1 MVIKIN
7 DMKKFKY
14 ILVAPLLCLLMMFSC
29 QTADELVPTSGNE
42 VTALSIILPDG
53 RKINA
58 DLKSSVDNIIIVEVE
73 GSIKTDLSKLT
84 MSVSIP
90 NNATI
95 ESEAP
100 MGTYMDFSKPV
111 NFDVI
116 NATGERRTYT
126 VHAKLVATAIK
137 TEELWRKT
145 GSLIDFT
152 PDNNRSVGISGDYL
166 VVHDRGRKG
175 AYKYYNLETGVEAG
189 VLSNEGVENIDA
201 LHMISDDA
209 GNIISCS
216 FTPNTGNELKVFWWQ
231 GVKAKP
237 EMLFKW
243 ISTAPSNI
251 GRKLYVK
258 GDMNKLA
265 YLYATVSLNDMVL
278 RWEIKDGK
286 VTSEVPDVIKF
297 KHPNGGWVTTGK
309 FVPTSLGKN
318 SNYFINS
325 FKQTGITYM
334 DGNDNSLIYN
344 AEKHIN
350 NVFEQLLG
358 EWGQA
363 TGFDYVD
370 LNGARYIFMIE
381 QNSNDWMTSVFTVR
395 AMMKSPSSVKNVSD
409 LVYTRVKNSWLDFPL
424 DPMFGGLNGN
434 VIGDV
439 KAQVSKDG
447 NSAIVAFISTNGG
460 VKVWKV
466 TLA

>member
-1 MVIKIN
+1 
-7 DMKKFKY
+7 
-14 ILVAPLLCLLMMFSC
+14 
-29 QTADELVPTSGNE
+29 
-42 VTALSIILPDG
+42 
-53 RKINA
+53 
-58 DLKSSVDNIIIVEVE
+58 
-73 GSIKTDLSKLT
+73 
-84 MSVSIP
+84 
-90 NNATI
+90 
-95 ESEAP
+95 
-100 MGTYMDFSKPV
+100 
-111 NFDVI
+111 
-116 NATGERRTYT
+116 
-126 VHAKLVATAIK
+126 
-137 TEELWRKT
+137 
-145 GSLIDFT
+145 
-152 PDNNRSVGISGDYL
+152 
-166 VVHDRGRKG
+166 
-175 AYKYYNLETGVEAG
+175 
-189 VLSNEGVENIDA
+189 
-201 LHMISDDA
+201 MISDDA